1 MSQRVLVLPLF
12 LVCMA
17 LNASTSEAG
26 GFLRR
31 LLGIRAPRVQVIANA
46 PIREVVS
53 TPSTPVA
60 LAAPVAPPAKPCCS
74 PTETKSSDANGKIVT
89 AAMTPEQ
96 QYEKNCK
103 TCERAYSDDPERQA
117 KCKEIAQSLLQK
129 MNTAGYIDF
138 GPGRE
143 RPCACQFPE
152 FPSYIVCMEIYYV
165 EDNSPIEDIQRCA
178 AACFFYCL
186 NMVVD

>member
-12 LVCMA
+12 LVCIA

-46 PIREVVS
+46 PVREVVS
-53 TPSTPVA
+53 TSSTPVA
-60 LAAPVAPPAKPCCS
+60 LAAPVAAPAQPCCS
-74 PTETKSSDANGKIVT
+74 PTETKSDANGKIVT
-89 AAMTPEQ
+89 ATMTPEQ

-103 TCERAYSDDPERQA
+103 TCERAYRNDPKRQA

-129 MNTAGYIDF
+129 MSAEGYIDF
-138 GPGRE
+138 GPGRD

-152 FPSYIVCMEIYYV
+152 FPSYIACMEVYEI
-165 EDNSPIEDIQRCA
+165 EINSPIEEIQRCA

-186 NMVVD
+186 NMVFD